1 MALNMNKKAVIG
13 IMVLG
18 LFIRFIRLDQPL
30 TEFATRQVQTAMVA
44 RNFYYHGFKLFFP
57 ELDMVGKEGSSGI
70 VTLEVGLM
78 PFLVALL
85 YKIFG
90 GVHEYLGRIVSIAFW
105 LGGALVFYRWL
116 LFFGERLALAGLLV
130 YTFLPLSIILSR
142 TFQPEMAMLFFSIL
156 GLYYLTKYSLGER
169 EIDLWVGAISISMAI
184 LLKATAVSL
193 LFPFVFLFLKR
204 ERLTPTRSSGIKFW
218 IAGFLI
224 LSPPLAWYSR
234 GFLLS
239 QIYISEFSTGNWAFS
254 NWFNFSMWFMPESWR
269 SIFANLWGIA
279 LTPLGFSLFLLG
291 LFLKKDRAIEF
302 LFYYW
307 LLGIAFLLLF
317 FFYHAQ
323 THVYYWLP
331 LVPVGAYF
339 MAVALVVL
347 RDGKIGEVV
356 YKNIFI
362 RKLVLP
368 IVIGVMIFYYI
379 YPAYRVPRAYG
390 EVQEVAKTVKSL
402 TSPDS
407 LIIAPC
413 SSGPY
418 FLYYCNRRGWD
429 FSVNDPGIDAIKRL
443 EYLRE
448 QGAEYFALANMKGL
462 NKNKLFN
469 KYLYN
474 TYNVIWEKEKTGVI
488 FSLQPKPE
496 PYEDSIN

>member
-1 MALNMNKKAVIG
+1 MSKKIVIV
-13 IMVLG
+13 ILALG

-30 TEFATRQVQTAMVA
+30 TEFATRQVETAMVA

-78 PFLVALL
+78 PFLAALL

-90 GVHEYLGRIVSIAFW
+90 GVHECLGRVVSIAFW
-105 LGGALVFYRWL
+105 LGGAVIFYRWL
-116 LFFGERLALAGLLV
+116 LLFGNRLAISALLV

-156 GLYYLTKYSLGER
+156 GLYYLSRYSLGER
-169 EIDLWVGAISISMAI
+169 EINLWIGALSISIAI
-184 LLKATAVSL
+184 LLKVTAVSL
-193 LFPFVFLFLKR
+193 IFPFIFLFLKR
-204 ERLTPTRSSGIKFW
+204 ERRLGTKFW

-224 LSPPLAWYSR
+224 ISPPLAWYSR

-239 QIYISEFSTGNWAFS
+239 QIYISEFSTGNWTLS
-254 NWFNFSMWFMPESWR
+254 NWFDFSMWFVPENWR
-269 SIFANLWGIA
+269 SFFANLWGIV
-279 LTPLGFSLFLLG
+279 LTPLGFALFLLG
-291 LFLKKDRAIEF
+291 LFLKKNKSIEF
-302 LFYYW
+302 LFYWW
-307 LLGIAFLLLF
+307 LSGIAILLLF

-331 LVPVGAYF
+331 LVPVGVYF
-339 MAVALVVL
+339 MAAALVALSN
-347 RDGKIGEVV
+347 GKIGEVV

-368 IVIGVMIFYYI
+368 VIIGVMIFYYI
-379 YPAYRVPRAYG
+379 YPAYRVPRTYG
-390 EVQEVAKTVKSL
+390 KVQEVAKAVKSL

-407 LIIAPC
+407 SVIASC

-429 FSVNDPGIDAIKRL
+429 FWVNDPGIDAISRL
-443 EYLRE
+443 EQLHE
-448 QGAEYFALANMKGL
+448 QGGEYFASANIKGL
-462 NKNKLFN
+462 NKNKIFSE
-469 KYLYN
+469 YLYN
-474 TYNVIWEKEKTGVI
+474 KYNIIWEKEKIGVI
-488 FSLQPKPE
+488 FLLK
-496 PYEDSIN
+496 